1 MFRNEESNG
10 NFRLQSNTVYEPQ
23 SILFISTFKHKH
35 GEKVNT
41 QTFCVFRKLQMNYKK
56 SFNKTVKKHFFRI
69 SCRDFGNQRNH
80 KTCMHVFA
88 CTFI

>member
-10 NFRLQSNTVYEPQ
+10 NFRLQNNTVYEPQ
-23 SILFISTFKHKH
+23 SIRFISTFKHKH

-56 SFNKTVKKHFFRI
+56 SFNKTVKKHFRNTYLK
-69 SCRDFGNQRNH
+69 DFQN
-80 KTCMHVFA
+80 
-88 CTFI
+88 